1 MRSKESRW
9 NDRFQELT
17 RFKNK
22 YGHCIVPTK
31 FKPNPSL
38 GCWVSTQRVHHK
50 RMKVG
55 RHTSLTEEKIKK
67 LNSIGFIWDAS
78 DIPKHEAVGKKVAG
92 LKRKKKSTD
101 EKEMKEGAGKRIN
114 QSAWLDMYQKLKDY
128 KEENGNTL
136 VPSKYKNKSLA
147 NWVAVQ
153 RRNYRE
159 AKTSSNASKRMN
171 EERIALLEEI
181 GFDSDSKKRN
191 DDERKAE
198 ATEVE
203 VTDKNQTLQVESDE
217 ATEEEIKQSSKDEES
232 EEVDERSGSI

>member
-1 MRSKESRW
+1 
-9 NDRFQELT
+9 
-17 RFKNK
+17 
-22 YGHCIVPTK
+22 
-31 FKPNPSL
+31 
-38 GCWVSTQRVHHK
+38 
-50 RMKVG
+50 
-55 RHTSLTEEKIKK
+55 
-67 LNSIGFIWDAS
+67 
-78 DIPKHEAVGKKVAG
+78 
-92 LKRKKKSTD
+92 
-101 EKEMKEGAGKRIN
+101 MKEGAGKRIN

-191 DDERKAE
+191 DDERKAV

-203 VTDKNQTLQVESDE
+203 VTNKNQTLQVESDE